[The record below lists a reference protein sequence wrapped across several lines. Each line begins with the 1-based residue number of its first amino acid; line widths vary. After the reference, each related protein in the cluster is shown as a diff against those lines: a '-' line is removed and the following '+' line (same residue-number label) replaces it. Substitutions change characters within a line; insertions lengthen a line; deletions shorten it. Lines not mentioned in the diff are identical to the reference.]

1 MYKFTN
7 RSNLKM
13 KNFDYAKAR
22 KFLEEKERDK
32 KQSLDERFN
41 QARKDFERITKF
53 IIERYNPKRI
63 YQWGSLMNRKHFA
76 EFSDIDIA
84 LEGITSAE
92 QLFEMYGA
100 IMDMTDFSIDLVQLE
115 KIEPEFAELIKKK
128 GKIVYEHREQ
138 YFDVEK

>member
-1 MYKFTN
+1 
-7 RSNLKM
+7 M